1 MLIILLTLDD
11 SFLIIFK
18 TNTQNDISAE
28 KPSCANPDH
37 FIDIFFQ
44 PGMYEYN
51 LFSLQSTYTQTHTH
65 KLQYMVSL
73 MWTIF
78 KVFIEFVTILLLCYV
93 CFFDGQAS
101 GILGPP
107 PANTPTP
114 ATLGGEVLITG
125 PPGKSLHFQLSIITV
140 S

>member
-1 MLIILLTLDD
+1 MMLIILLTLDD

-51 LFSLQSTYTQTHTH
+51 LFSL
-65 KLQYMVSL
+65 
-73 MWTIF
+73 
-78 KVFIEFVTILLLCYV
+78 
-93 CFFDGQAS
+93 
-101 GILGPP
+101 
-107 PANTPTP
+107 
-114 ATLGGEVLITG
+114 
-125 PPGKSLHFQLSIITV
+125 
-140 S
+140 